1 MRLFKKYFLVYISST
16 VVGCLLMT
24 YGQYIYIH
32 GVPISEW
39 VRDFPMLFIIIAVL
53 SVIVLTL
60 VWFHL
65 KPLNALLE
73 RVQQAG
79 SIEEEEEEEEVSQFR
94 KIRNRLR
101 IITTISF
108 MAAYVFGALAII
120 LINSHL
126 GHFIL
131 GFNSA
136 YKAVTI
142 TVALVDAFLFGT
154 LSVAYCIMVFEAL
167 ITKEIEDLKI
177 VDLAKEKPE
186 HFTALLGLLASFITM
201 FIGWRAVLLT
211 YYSVRYGVENIK
223 HFSLAAI
230 PIMILCLA
238 YCAFLLDY
246 TLIKFRKRFQKV
258 TKVIKN
264 IREQGELTRRIFV
277 VQLDDF
283 GATSAEVNKLIDY
296 LIGIITQIRNQSNS
310 ISDKAKILLTTSEE
324 SSVGINQLKATFQSM
339 DSKNDER
346 DKLLED
352 THTNIEKLAADSNR
366 ISELVFSQTE
376 ATEENASSITEMVAN
391 INSIEK
397 MVNQSKL
404 LSEKLSELSDVGN
417 KEVSETFK
425 IINEIT
431 EKSTQMAE
439 VTNVIQGV
447 ASQTNLLAMNAAI
460 EAAHAGEA
468 GKGFAVV
475 ADEIRKLAESTSK
488 STKDINDMIK
498 ELVSSIEQSSQ
509 KITNTSNAFMTIH
522 ESISQ
527 QLNLVETLSRAT
539 NEQSIGAQE
548 TLKATNKVSEQIVE
562 INTLIKNQAEYSN
575 NLESSVKEVVN
586 ISAQV
591 NNALKESA
599 LVIEDF
605 AKSIETVKQGATD
618 NQTAISAITNELAGF
633 KLS

>member
-1 MRLFKKYFLVYISST
+1 MRLFKNYLSVFIFT
-16 VVGCLLMT
+16 TIVGCLLMT
-24 YGQYIYIH
+24 YGQFIYIYGLSFFDWIKEL
-32 GVPISEW
+32 PTI
-39 VRDFPMLFIIIAVL
+39 FLLIAILAAVVL
-53 SVIVLTL
+53 SLIWIT
-60 VWFHL
+60 L
-65 KPLNALLE
+65 KPLNALIKRVEE
-73 RVQQAG
+73 RHY
-79 SIEEEEEEEEVSQFR
+79 IEEEEVSQFR

-101 IITTISF
+101 IVTTVSFLVSYVFGTLLWLFLNSFRGIYSLGYNLSYVVTTIS
-108 MAAYVFGALAII
+108 VLAL
-120 LINSHL
+120 
-126 GHFIL
+126 
-131 GFNSA
+131 
-136 YKAVTI
+136 
-142 TVALVDAFLFGT
+142 DAFLWGT
-154 LSVAYCIMVFEAL
+154 LSVGYCIMVFEAA
-167 ITKEIEDLKI
+167 INKEVEMLKI
-177 VDLAKEKPE
+177 VDLGNEKPE
-186 HFTALLGLLASFITM
+186 HFTVLLGLEASFITL
-201 FIGWRAVLLT
+201 FFGWRAILLT
-211 YYSVRYGVENIK
+211 YYSARYGIENVK
-223 HFSLAAI
+223 EFFLGTI
-230 PIMILCLA
+230 PILVLCLG

-264 IREQGELTRRIFV
+264 IREAGELSRRIFV

-324 SSVGINQLKATFQSM
+324 SSAGITELQATFKSI

-346 DKLLED
+346 DKLLEN
-352 THTNIEKLAADSNR
+352 THTNIEKLASDSNR
-366 ISELVFSQTE
+366 ISELVVSQTE

-391 INSIEK
+391 INSIEQ
-397 MVNQSKL
+397 MVNKSKL

-431 EKSTQMAE
+431 EKSAQMAE

-488 STKDINDMIK
+488 STKDINNMIK
-498 ELVSSIEQSSQ
+498 ELVFSIDQSSK

-522 ESISQ
+522 ESISE

-562 INTLIKNQAEYSN
+562 INNLIKNQAEYSN

-591 NNALKESA
+591 NNALKESS

-618 NQTAISAITNELAGF
+618 NQTAILAITNELAGF
-633 KLS
+633 KLYCKI